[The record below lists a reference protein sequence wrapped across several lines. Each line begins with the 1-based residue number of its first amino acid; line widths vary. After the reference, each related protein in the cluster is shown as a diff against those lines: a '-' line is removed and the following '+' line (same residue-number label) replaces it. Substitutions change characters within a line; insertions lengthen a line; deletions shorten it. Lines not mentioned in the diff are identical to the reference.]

1 MVHLSAT
8 RGGSISATPA
18 VGRGRQAYSFAEDHT
33 EIALV
38 AKAYLLADA
47 GHRLICIGQQGLRP
61 FDAIV
66 SEIFHERQA
75 GGLFEEVHKV
85 RPAHSADPRSFPN
98 LNRLAAV
105 LSQIAEEP
113 EKPVESGL
121 LTLEGLYLSCVRG
134 VLVHQQDE
142 KHLQIRLH
150 REPGPRRGGR

>member
-1 MVHLSAT
+1 MHRDAT
-8 RGGSISATPA
+8 RGGSVSGTPA
-18 VGRGRQAYSFAEDHT
+18 IGCGGHADSSAEDHT

-75 GGLFEEVHKV
+75 SGLFEEVHKV

-105 LSQIAEEP
+105 LSQIPEEP
-113 EKPVESGL
+113 DKPVESSL
-121 LTLEGLYLSCVRG
+121 LALEGLYLPCIRG

-150 REPGPRRGGR
+150 RK

>member
-1 MVHLSAT
+1 MHRAAT
-8 RGGSISATPA
+8 RGGSISGTPA
-18 VGRGRQAYSFAEDHT
+18 IGCGGHPYSFAEDHT

-47 GHRLICIGQQGLRP
+47 GHRLICVGQQGLRP

-66 SEIFHERQA
+66 GEIFHERQA
-75 GGLFEEVHKV
+75 SGLFEEVHKV

-113 EKPVESGL
+113 EQPVESGL
-121 LTLEGLYLSCVRG
+121 LALEGLYLSCVRG
-134 VLVHQQDE
+134 VLVYQQDE

-150 REPGPRRGGR
+150 RKPGPG